1 MEKFSPLYLKMCE
14 KGKRIFGRLVQK
26 NYWFY
31 HPILN
36 DEEVKERQVE
46 KILGSDV
53 LTSDSIEHYPLH
65 ECIWLPT
72 VKEIKKMAEDIEV
85 YEAELEK
92 FLNDDKGYWGYPIGM
107 KPRNIFKTLKE
118 QWLAYYMAE
127 KSQIWS
133 EKNEDWVNIKSL

>member
-1 MEKFSPLYLKMCE
+1 MEKFSPLYLKMC
-14 KGKRIFGRLVQK
+14 KKAKNIFLHPI
-26 NYWFY
+26 NIEDWFY

-36 DEEVKERQVE
+36 DEEVKVRQVE

-53 LTSDSIEHYPLH
+53 LTSDPIEHYPRG

-72 VKEIKKMAEDIEV
+72 VKEIKKMAENINV
-85 YEAELEK
+85 YEDKLEE

-107 KPRNIFKTLKE
+107 KPRNIFKILEE

-127 KSQIWS
+127 ISQIWEQ
-133 EKNEDWVNIKSL
+133 EKQDWKKIGN